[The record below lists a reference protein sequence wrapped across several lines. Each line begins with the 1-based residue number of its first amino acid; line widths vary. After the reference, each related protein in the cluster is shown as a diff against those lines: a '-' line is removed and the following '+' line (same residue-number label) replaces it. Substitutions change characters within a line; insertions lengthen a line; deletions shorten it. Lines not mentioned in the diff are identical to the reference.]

1 MITGQDLI
9 LIKNTY
15 LLLSYCKFLALNFF
29 ADILDIAYLCKR
41 VFDLLNGMQKIL
53 AL

>member
-1 MITGQDLI
+1 MLYFNSTNG
-9 LIKNTY
+9 
-15 LLLSYCKFLALNFF
+15 LSYCKFLALNFFF